1 MPSDKKQSPGEL
13 RLNKGRNRPWRGG
26 VYKQKMGETSNYAA
40 VDLGG
45 SVITSIHA
53 LLGFWLDGFQ
63 LRFIKLLDKV
73 TEFRQIMG
81 KSADISLSSVLERLR
96 QMWDL
101 EITHGCEWQNY
112 GQKRRKEIRVHE
124 HINVAHGLVVRFGN
138 KFKSTKNDGS
148 EHVGSGSS
156 KADDDLI
163 QEEKSLWSHFQRS
176 KKDSLNK
183 SQDDSEDES
192 KVEEYPPYDAT
203 RISSTGEG
211 LSMEDDL
218 DCYDGYEA
226 QVYNLSR
233 KSQDF
238 CDNYD
243 IRVNSRVRK

>member
-13 RLNKGRNRPWRGG
+13 RLNKGPARLAAAIQLLAFGFNCGFGRRLSITLHKVRNECPLYDPEGRPVGDEIDSEVEHIFNR
-26 VYKQKMGETSNYAA
+26 
-40 VDLGG
+40 
-45 SVITSIHA
+45 
-53 LLGFWLDGFQ
+53 
-63 LRFIKLLDKV
+63 LLDKV

-96 QMWDL
+96 QMY
-101 EITHGCEWQNY
+101 T
-112 GQKRRKEIRVHE
+112 
-124 HINVAHGLVVRFGN
+124 VA
-138 KFKSTKNDGS
+138 TKP
-148 EHVGSGSS
+148 
-156 KADDDLI
+156 
-163 QEEKSLWSHFQRS
+163 EEKQLNDCHFANLEYANAGGIWRS

-203 RISSTGEG
+203 RISSTGGG